1 MFYRASAQS
10 DGSGLGLYIV
20 KNAMEKLGGSIQV
33 NSNLGKGTSFE
44 LKIPNQ
50 TLIVSKPS

>member
-1 MFYRASAQS
+1 
-10 DGSGLGLYIV
+10 
-20 KNAMEKLGGSIQV
+20 MEKLGGSIQV

-50 TLIVSKPS
+50 TLIVSKPSLTA